1 MAKKIQLLF
10 LAVVLTVTGVCAQTI
25 ESLRNDIEQIVRSK
39 NATVGIAI
47 SGTNSKDTLS
57 SNGTEHFPM
66 QSVFKFPIALAMLSE
81 IDKGRFSLDQKIDIK
96 KNELLPGLWSPIREK
111 YPDGVTLT
119 IAEII
124 EYTVALS
131 DNVGC
136 DVLLKLL
143 GKPQK
148 VETYLLKNGFN
159 DISIKIN
166 EETMQS
172 NWDLQFQNWTTPLEA
187 NRILQVF
194 YENKDNQLSQKS
206 YDFVWETMK
215 TTQTGKNKL
224 KGQLPEGT
232 IVAHKTGWSGQNKS
246 TGITAASNDIGIV
259 FLPDGSY
266 FVISI
271 FITASKEDEETN
283 EKIIADITKA
293 AWEYF
298 IKK

>member
-10 LAVVLTVTGVCAQTI
+10 LAVVSTVTGVYAQTI

-47 SGTNSKDTLS
+47 SGANGDDTLS

-66 QSVFKFPIALAMLSE
+66 QSVFKFPIALAILSE
-81 IDKGRFSLDQKIDIK
+81 IDEGRFSLDQKIEIK
-96 KNELLPGLWSPIREK
+96 KSELLPGLWSPIREK
-111 YPDGVTLT
+111 YPEGVTLT

-143 GKPQK
+143 GKPQE
-148 VETYLLKNGFN
+148 VEAYLLKNGFN

-206 YDFVWETMK
+206 YDFLWETMK

-232 IVAHKTGWSGQNKS
+232 VVAHKTGWSGQNKS

-266 FVISI
+266 FFISI
-271 FITASKEDEETN
+271 FITASKEEEKTN

-293 AWEYF
+293 AWKYF

>member
-10 LAVVLTVTGVCAQTI
+10 LAVVLTVTGVYAQTI

-47 SGTNSKDTLS
+47 SGANGDDTLS

-66 QSVFKFPIALAMLSE
+66 QSVFKFPIALAILSE
-81 IDKGRFSLDQKIDIK
+81 IDEGRFSLDQKIEIK
-96 KNELLPGLWSPIREK
+96 KSELLPGLWSPIREK

-148 VETYLLKNGFN
+148 VETYMLTNGFN

-194 YENKDNQLSQKS
+194 YENKDNQLSQKN

-232 IVAHKTGWSGQNKS
+232 VVAHKTGWSGQNKS

>member
-10 LAVVLTVTGVCAQTI
+10 LAVVLTVTGVYAQTI

-47 SGTNSKDTLS
+47 SGANGDDTLS

-66 QSVFKFPIALAMLSE
+66 QSVFKFPIALAILSE
-81 IDKGRFSLDQKIDIK
+81 IDEGRFSLDQKIEIK
-96 KNELLPGLWSPIREK
+96 KSELLPGLWSPIREK

-266 FVISI
+266 FVISV
-271 FITASKEDEETN
+271 FITTSKEDEETN
-283 EKIIADITKA
+283 EKIIADITKV